1 MTNRNIGPESSDP
14 GSPFVQMTGRGQ
26 SPAPRAWFIALEGGE
41 GAGKSTQAQM
51 LADRLRSEGRQV
63 ILVHE
68 PGTTAL
74 GHHLREYL
82 KSKQTIGPEAELLLF
97 EASRAQMMAEIVRPS
112 LKAGMSVIADRFAAS
127 SVAYQGYGRN
137 IGEQPVRELNDFAT
151 QGLYPDLNVL
161 LDIMPGKG
169 LGRTKDPQLTLEDAA
184 GLGGEARQ
192 DAGNTRRF
200 EDLPGRFH
208 QRVRRGYLEMV
219 RKDPAHW
226 SVVDAEGSLDTVHDA
241 IWRAVGQIMNQ
252 GRE

>member
-1 MTNRNIGPESSDP
+1 MNNRNIQQENSA
-14 GSPFVQMTGRGQ
+14 VHMTGQGMRQQQPSRRG
-26 SPAPRAWFIALEGGE
+26 WFIALEGGE

-51 LADRLRSEGRQV
+51 LADRLRSEGHQA

-82 KSKQTIGPEAELLLF
+82 KSKQPIGAQAELLLF
-97 EASRAQMMAEIVRPS
+97 EASRAQMMAEIVGPS
-112 LKAGMSVIADRFAAS
+112 LKAGVSVIADRFAAS
-127 SVAYQGYGRN
+127 SIAYQGYGRN

-161 LDIMPGKG
+161 LDIAPGAG
-169 LGRTKDPQLTLEDAA
+169 LGRTRAPQLTLEAAA
-184 GLGGEARQ
+184 GTEEPARQ
-192 DAGNTRRF
+192 DAAGTRRF

-219 RKDPAHW
+219 QKDPAHW
-226 SVVDAEGSLDTVHDA
+226 SVVNAEESLDEVHEA
-241 IWRAVGQIMNQ
+241 IWKAIGEIMDPDR
-252 GRE
+252 G